1 MKKLIAILVLFST
14 TAYAGITEKGNNE
27 MIIECLDVYGY
38 DRTLPVEQRL
48 NTFDFRNASNCVSN
62 FVVEQQKQKVEQQRE
77 FLDQNPWFKGKNW
90 KWVERAEYTCRHIDT
105 LQGSYEVCSKPIYL
119 N

>member
-1 MKKLIAILVLFST
+1 MKKLIAMLFLVST
-14 TAYAGITEKGNNE
+14 TAHADIVVMGNNK
-27 MIIECLDVYGY
+27 MIKECLDVYGF
-38 DRTLPVEQRL
+38 DKTLPVEQRL
-48 NTFDFRNASNCVSN
+48 NTFDWRSASGCVSN
-62 FVVEQQKQKVEQQRE
+62 FVVGKQQKKVAEQRE

-90 KWVERAEYTCRHIDT
+90 KWIERAEYTCRHIDT